1 MRKIT
6 IAIDGYSAT
15 GKSSTAREVA
25 HRLGYS
31 FIDSGAMYRAVTYYA
46 LEEGLDISNEQLI
59 AEEAKKLKLRFAED
73 DQSSIYLNDQLLT
86 TELREPRVNERVSD
100 VAAITEVRREMV
112 RQQQRMGTTGGIV
125 MDGRDIGTMVFP
137 NADLKVFLTASMDV
151 RAERRDLE
159 LKEKGIHSDIS
170 SIMENLKERDRIDS
184 TREEGPLR
192 KASGALEI
200 DTSRLTFEEQVDM
213 IVSAAK
219 RVINEN

>member
-25 HRLGYS
+25 NRLGYS
-31 FIDSGAMYRAVTYYA
+31 FIDSGAMYRAVTYHA
-46 LEEGLDISNEQLI
+46 LEEGLDISNEDLI
-59 AEEAKKLKLRFAED
+59 ATEAKKLKLRFAED
-73 DQSSIYLNDQLLT
+73 DQSSIYLNDRLLKS
-86 TELREPRVNERVSD
+86 ELREPRVNEKVSA

-159 LKEKGIHSDIS
+159 LKDKGIHSDIA
-170 SIMENLKERDRIDS
+170 SIKENLEERDRIDS

-200 DTSRLTFEEQVDM
+200 DTSRLTFEEQVKM
-213 IVSAAK
+213 IVSAAN
-219 RVINEN
+219 RIINEN